1 MSDAV
6 PLSYQHGT
14 VGDALA
20 RGVGPESNRA
30 GFLEQTLQ
38 CSPGREV
45 EAAEMLHL
53 EPVGNGWSHQQ
64 IADFLRG
71 IRTIRVA
78 PKPLELAPIE
88 LRQVL
93 KLHFYRLRPMI

>member
-1 MSDAV
+1 MEEFSPVKHPLLGRRHLMSDAV

-53 EPVGNGWSHQQ
+53 EPVGNGLSHQQ
-64 IADFLRG
+64 IADFPRG
-71 IRTIRVA
+71 IRPIRVGRVW
-78 PKPLELAPIE
+78 EISCS
-88 LRQVL
+88 
-93 KLHFYRLRPMI
+93 